1 MPHLLLRD
9 SGDLQ
14 VIVPLDADRPRV
26 TIGRGDGSD
35 VQVHWDRDASRAH
48 AELERVGGVWTISD
62 DGLSRNGTF
71 VKQIGDEVMLTF
83 ADPTNALRFTVAL
96 DEAARRQP
104 NFPALRAGMH
114 AGPVLYRVGDYVGH
128 VLRIGRTVIVF
139 RDPAS
144 AGFSSTN
151 MGGPELVP
159 PHVSDAQRR
168 VLIALCRP
176 YKDPGAFTT
185 PATNQEIA
193 AELFLSVE
201 AVKTHL
207 RALFSKFGVEGLP
220 QNQKRAK
227 LIERAFQTGL
237 VTERDL

>member
-1 MPHLLLRD
+1 MTDFALGHSSPAEIAARLQAERGGTPHLLLRD
-9 SGDLQ
+9 GGDVQ
-14 VIVPLDADRPRV
+14 VIVPLDAQRARL
-26 TIGRGDGSD
+26 TIGRGEGSD

-71 VKQIGDEVMLTF
+71 VNGERIGSRQR
-83 ADPTNALRFTVAL
+83 LR
-96 DEAARRQP
+96 D
-104 NFPALRAGMH
+104 
-114 AGPVLYRVGDYVGH
+114 GD

-139 RDPAS
+139 RDPGS

-151 MGGPELVP
+151 MAGPDLVP
-159 PHVSDAQRR
+159 PHISDAQRR
-168 VLIALCRP
+168 VLVALCRP
-176 YKDPGAFTT
+176 YKEPGPFTT
-185 PATNQEIA
+185 PATNQQIA
-193 AELFLSVE
+193 EELFLSVE

-207 RALFSKFGVEGLP
+207 RALFAKFGVENLP

-237 VTERDL
+237 VSERDL